1 VYIRCAQLYSQ
12 CAQIKKKE
20 HYIKKNKKRKEVKM
34 MYWMIFCWCI
44 CLTNSMCT
52 DTEVIYHIENVTG
65 RDVAYIQRWASTLD
79 KGSTNQSNQLVHI
92 NSFCIFCNC
101 HFFSVLFFAYVTLGS
116 EVTLFQCNIEF
127 TL

>member
-1 VYIRCAQLYSQ
+1 
-12 CAQIKKKE
+12 
-20 HYIKKNKKRKEVKM
+20 M
-34 MYWMIFCWCI
+34 MMIMMIMWFI
-44 CLTNSMCT
+44 MEITGKCT
-52 DTEVIYHIENVTG
+52 DTEVIYHIESVTG